1 MKAAVLVKNANPEQ
15 AFELREMP
23 DPTPQANEVLVA
35 VQAFGLN
42 FADVMAMRGL
52 YQDCPPLPTVI
63 GYETVGI
70 VEQVGSGITHVA
82 IGDRVVA
89 FTRFGAYATKVVA
102 RAEGVVKI
110 PETMP
115 NGVAA
120 ALATQY
126 CTAYYA
132 ACVAINLHKGEQV
145 LIHAAAGGVGTA
157 LMQLALRAGCTVYG
171 TVGSE
176 EKINLITQHGA
187 HHAINYNKRN
197 FVDAIKELAPNG
209 KVDVIF
215 DAVGGSSVRKGMG
228 LLASGGRMVCYGAAS
243 MSQKSK
249 NIFKTIK
256 SAAEFGIYHPAQFMM
271 RSVSLIGVNML
282 RIADNQPQILQHC
295 LQQVTQLAAEGIL
308 QPIVGGVYPIEKLPD
323 AINQL
328 ENRQTVGKVV
338 VEWGGN
344 Y

>member
-1 MKAAVLVKNANPEQ
+1 MKAAVLIKNANPEQ
-15 AFELREMP
+15 AFDLREMP
-23 DPTPQANEVLVA
+23 NPVPKANEVLVA

-42 FADVMAMRGL
+42 FADVVAMRGQ

-63 GYETVGI
+63 GYEVVGT
-70 VEQVGSGITHVA
+70 VEQLGEGVTHVA
-82 IGDRVVA
+82 LGDRVVA

-102 RAEGVVKI
+102 RSEGVVKI
-110 PETMP
+110 PDSNTMS

-132 ACVAINLHKGEQV
+132 ACVAINLQKHDHV

-157 LMQLALRAGCTVYG
+157 LVQLALAAGCTVYG

-176 EKINLITQHGA
+176 EKISLITKQGV
-187 HHAINYNKRN
+187 HHAINYNKRD
-197 FVDAIKELAPNG
+197 FVSAIKELAPNG

-215 DAVGGSSVRKGMG
+215 DAVGGASVRKGMG

-256 SAAEFGIYHPAQFMM
+256 SAAGFGIYHPAQFMM
-271 RSVSLIGVNML
+271 RSISLIGVNML
-282 RIADNQPQILQHC
+282 RIADNRPQILQHC
-295 LQQVTQLAAEGIL
+295 LQQVTQLAANGVL
-308 QPIVGGVYPIEKLPD
+308 KPIVGGVFPIKELPD
-323 AINQL
+323 AINKL
-328 ENRQTVGKVV
+328 ENRQTVGKIV
-338 VEWGGN
+338 VEW
-344 Y
+344 